1 MRCEEAVNNYSQYMR
16 ECEEADA
23 LITEEG
29 RTLYRD
35 SLFLQAQLHYE
46 CYQGALEICRSLSA
60 GIMKKY
66 QKSFYHAGMAQ
77 LHYKKADA
85 AMRSREHGK
94 WHEFYANE
102 CLTDMK
108 QTAWVI
114 AGLMSYVRNLGD
126 GPHYYQW
133 QRDFLYAEED
143 RRVMLVMNMEN
154 HLTDEE
160 LFRLMR
166 EKWER

>member
-1 MRCEEAVNNYSQYMR
+1 
-16 ECEEADA
+16 
-23 LITEEG
+23 
-29 RTLYRD
+29 
-35 SLFLQAQLHYE
+35 
-46 CYQGALEICRSLSA
+46 
-60 GIMKKY
+60 
-66 QKSFYHAGMAQ
+66 
-77 LHYKKADA
+77 
-85 AMRSREHGK
+85 MRSREHGK

>member
-1 MRCEEAVNNYSQYMR
+1 MDR
-16 ECEEADA
+16 
-23 LITEEG
+23 
-29 RTLYRD
+29 
-35 SLFLQAQLHYE
+35 
-46 CYQGALEICRSLSA
+46 
-60 GIMKKY
+60 
-66 QKSFYHAGMAQ
+66 
-77 LHYKKADA
+77 DA